1 MRVLYIE
8 DDSIDI
14 IAFKRLA
21 EKLNVE
27 YTILHSMSEVEE
39 HFTKPRIYDLI
50 ISDFYLNESNANDFI
65 HYFNDFNVSLISS
78 KEKINSLV
86 NTTNFQF
93 IEKPLNEN
101 AFTNRTKIITLDL
114 TYFNELAGDDMQF
127 KIEMFD
133 VALKSL
139 SESICKLQEIIILKD
154 FEKIKFEVHKMKSG
168 IRVFGANMIS
178 EISYAE
184 CIALEKNEKELF
196 PILENIISNT
206 KITIDLIKEEKNKL

>member
-1 MRVLYIE
+1 MKVLYIE

-27 YTILHSMSEVEE
+27 YTILQSLSEVEE
-39 HFTKPRIYDLI
+39 HFLKPRIYDLI

-101 AFTNRTKIITLDL
+101 AFTNRTKTITLDL
-114 TYFNELAGDDMQF
+114 TYFNELAGDDIQF
-127 KIEMFD
+127 KIEMFE

-139 SESICKLQEIIILKD
+139 SDSIVKLQEFIKQKD
-154 FEKIKFEVHKMKSG
+154 FDKIKFEVHKMKSG
-168 IRVFGANMIS
+168 IRVFGANLIS

-184 CIALEKNEKELF
+184 SIALEKNEIELF
-196 PILENIISNT
+196 PILENIISNA
-206 KITIDLIKEEKNKL
+206 KITIELIKEKKNKL